1 MKFKLPLV
9 KIKKLK
15 MWFITII
22 ILTITTLIYTI
33 AVNSFVTDK
42 TSHLL
47 FSSVEEVPFNRVGL
61 LLGTSKHLTDGRL
74 NLYYK
79 YRLKAA
85 VKLYKSHK
93 IEYLLIS
100 GDNGSIYYDEPTTF
114 KNDLIRAGVPQEKIY
129 MDYAG
134 FRTLDS
140 IVRCNKIFG
149 QESITVISQ
158 PFHNARAVYLAS
170 HHEIS
175 AVGYNAKDV
184 SNYFGLKTRMREMLA
199 RVKMMLDLTC
209 HKKPKFLGEKIIIG
223 IPQDEQ

>member
-1 MKFKLPLV
+1 MRLKLPLI

-15 MWFITII
+15 KWLII
-22 ILTITTLIYTI
+22 VFILTITTLIYTI
-33 AVNSFVTDK
+33 AVNSFVTHK

-47 FSSVEEVPFNRVGL
+47 FSRVEEVPYNRVGL
-61 LLGTSKHLTDGRL
+61 LLGTSKHLTNGCL
-74 NLYYK
+74 NPYYQ

-158 PFHNARAVYLAS
+158 PFHNARALYLAS
-170 HHEIS
+170 HYGIS
-175 AVGYNAKDV
+175 AVGYNAKDL
-184 SNYFGLKTRMREMLA
+184 SNYYDIKIKIREMLA
-199 RVKMMLDLTC
+199 RVKMMLDITW
-209 HKKPKFLGEKIIIG
+209 HKKPKFLGKKIIIG

>member
-1 MKFKLPLV
+1 MKFRIPSSANL
-9 KIKKLK
+9 KKWLRI
-15 MWFITII
+15 FTALT
-22 ILTITTLIYTI
+22 ILTIIYTVF
-33 AVNSFVTDK
+33 VNSIVDRK
-42 TSHLL
+42 TKDLL
-47 FSSVEEVPFNRVGL
+47 YSDVNEIPHNKVGL
-61 LLGTSKHLTDGRL
+61 LLGTSKYLRDGRL
-74 NLYYK
+74 NLYYQ
-79 YRLKAA
+79 YRLSAA
-85 VKLYKSHK
+85 VKLYKNSK

-158 PFHNARAVYLAS
+158 PFHNARALYLAS
-170 HHEIS
+170 HYGIS
-175 AVGYNAKDV
+175 AVGYNAKDL
-184 SNYFGLKTRMREMLA
+184 SYYYDLKIKLREMLA
-199 RVKMMLDLTC
+199 RVKMMQDLFWK
-209 HKKPKFLGEKIIIG
+209 KKPKFLGKKIVIG